1 LGEKFISSHV
11 PKRCETLTLKNNN
24 KTASVYAVEI
34 FHLTA
39 FFVDRPSSLTDL
51 RKVFI
56 AVTPKLSTEQ
66 IEDRLDTIL
75 EDNNSLKKTINVLN
89 EKIDLLTKSMM
100 TLTDVVNSLK
110 TININ
115 KPPFSFAAVATSNT
129 KPLLIDLSK
138 ETTAVMLPP
147 STPNSLKRKNTSQET
162 NSNNSKIK
170 KVDNTLN
177 AKKPLPKQQ
186 GIKNFDSKITG
197 TGNTNL
203 NENKWRKPKNDI
215 RNEKAVTKK
224 LQKSFIKSVGT
235 GSFEG
240 LGAVDRPHC
249 IQIKRV
255 DNECEPEKIQ
265 DFLKNTL
272 HLKFKDFN
280 VVHLEHLHFKA
291 YKVTISYLDKKVVN
305 EKEKWPQGWVV
316 NSFYPQKK
324 SIANSASNAF
334 QFRGNISS
342 TASNSSNSL
351 VQN

>member
-1 LGEKFISSHV
+1 
-11 PKRCETLTLKNNN
+11 
-24 KTASVYAVEI
+24 
-34 FHLTA
+34 
-39 FFVDRPSSLTDL
+39 
-51 RKVFI
+51 
-56 AVTPKLSTEQ
+56 
-66 IEDRLDTIL
+66 
-75 EDNNSLKKTINVLN
+75 
-89 EKIDLLTKSMM
+89 
-100 TLTDVVNSLK
+100 
-110 TININ
+110 
-115 KPPFSFAAVATSNT
+115 
-129 KPLLIDLSK
+129 
-138 ETTAVMLPP
+138 MLPP
-147 STPNSLKRKNTSQET
+147 STPKSLKRKNNSQET

-186 GIKNFDSKITG
+186 VIKNFDSTITG

-203 NENKWRKPKNDI
+203 NENKWRKPKNDL
-215 RNEKAVTKK
+215 RNEKATKIIYK
-224 LQKSFIKSVGT
+224 ICRNRV
-235 GSFEG
+235 
-240 LGAVDRPHC
+240 AVDIPHC

-280 VVHLEHLHFKA
+280 EVHLEHRHFKA
-291 YKVTISYLDKKVVN
+291 YKVTISYLDKKLVN

-351 VQN
+351 VQIFQFFLFSDREFYTNQKCSGCLFFILCIFRVIKKNL